1 MKGTGLVSPFPSLF
15 RDPPGLALVFA
26 GGAAGTAARLGV
38 EQFAPAEP
46 GQWPLTTLLVNLTGA
61 LVLAALL
68 EYLASSRLDA
78 ELGRGI
84 RLFGGT
90 GICGGFT
97 TYSTFADEQV
107 MLIRDGHLPLALAYG
122 GATLVVGALGTVA
135 GLVLGARIARLGPDP
150 VPSVEPDLVDPDVP
164 R

>member
-1 MKGTGLVSPFPSLF
+1 M
-15 RDPPGLALVFA
+15 
-26 GGAAGTAARLGV
+26 
-38 EQFAPAEP
+38 
-46 GQWPLTTLLVNLTGA
+46 
-61 LVLAALL
+61 
-68 EYLASSRLDA
+68 
-78 ELGRGI
+78 
-84 RLFGGT
+84 FGGT

-107 MLIRDGHLPLALAYG
+107 MLIRDGHLLLALAYG

-150 VPSVEPDLVDPDVP
+150 VRSVEPDLVDPDVP